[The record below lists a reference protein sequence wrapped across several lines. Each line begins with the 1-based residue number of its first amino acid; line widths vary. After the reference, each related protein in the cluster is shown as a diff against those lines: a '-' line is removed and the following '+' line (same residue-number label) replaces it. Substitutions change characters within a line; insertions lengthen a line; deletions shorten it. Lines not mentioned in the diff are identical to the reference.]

1 MIVKLHLSSTLVSC
15 RVFSSL
21 FGCDLIEALFFS
33 LFSCSFLMIYGSLEF
48 EYSSYV
54 IVLKGVM
61 HGANSIML
69 LVDREVTNEP
79 LHFHCVH
86 LRAQALSL
94 NSQWHLQVS
103 LIFFN
108 KFEIV

>member
-15 RVFSSL
+15 RVFSSV
-21 FGCDLIEALFFS
+21 FGCDFIEALFFS
-33 LFSCSFLMIYGSLEF
+33 LFSCSFLMIYGSVEF
-48 EYSSYV
+48 EYSSEE
-54 IVLKGVM
+54 IILKGVM
-61 HGANSIML
+61 HGAEKIIIL
-69 LVDREVTNEP
+69 LDREDTNEP

-86 LRAQALSL
+86 LRAQALSI